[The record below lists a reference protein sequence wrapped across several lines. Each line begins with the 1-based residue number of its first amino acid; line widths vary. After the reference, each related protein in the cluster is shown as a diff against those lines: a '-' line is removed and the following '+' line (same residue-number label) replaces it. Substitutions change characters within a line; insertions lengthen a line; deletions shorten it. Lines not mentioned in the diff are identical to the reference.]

1 MSPLIKGENMSYK
14 SDVKPV
20 VTSSTS
26 AVLFT
31 GPTRLR
37 GYMIQSTGS
46 SGTAIINGLANATT
60 VSSSTN
66 TQVYIG
72 VSVDAGRTETLN
84 IPEDGVLYAV
94 RNGTGIIDGIGVTS
108 NSSALS
114 ITLFID
120 K

>member
-1 MSPLIKGENMSYK
+1 MK

-20 VTSSTS
+20 TTNASN

-37 GYMIQSTGS
+37 GYMVQGT
-46 SGTAIINGLANATT
+46 GTAGSCIINGLVNSTT

-66 TQVYIG
+66 TQVYIPVRVG
-72 VSVDAGRTETLN
+72 AQQTEALN
-84 IPEDGVLYAV
+84 IPEDGVLYAA
-94 RNGTGIIDGIGVTS
+94 RNGTGIIDGIGVTG
-108 NSSALS
+108 NSSGLVVV
-114 ITLFID
+114 LFID

>member
-1 MSPLIKGENMSYK
+1 MK

-20 VTSSTS
+20 TTNASN

-37 GYMIQSTGS
+37 GYMVQGT
-46 SGTAIINGLANATT
+46 GTAGSCIINGLVNSTT

-66 TQVYIG
+66 TQVYIPVRVG
-72 VSVDAGRTETLN
+72 AQQTEALN
-84 IPEDGVLYAV
+84 IPEDGVLYAA
-94 RNGTGIIDGIGVTS
+94 RNGTGIVDGVGITGNS
-108 NSSALS
+108 NGL
-114 ITLFID
+114 IVVLFID

>member
-1 MSPLIKGENMSYK
+1 MK

-20 VTSSTS
+20 VSSAAN

-37 GYMIQSTGS
+37 GYAVQSTGT
-46 SGTAIINGLANATT
+46 SGTVIINGLANSTT

-66 TQVYIG
+66 TEVYIP
-72 VSVDAGRTETLN
+72 VSVGAGQTETLN
-84 IPEDGVLYAV
+84 LPEDGVLYAA
-94 RNGTGIIDGIGVTS
+94 RNGTGIVNGIG
-108 NSSALS
+108 
-114 ITLFID
+114 ITGNADGLNVILFID

>member
-1 MSPLIKGENMSYK
+1 MGRYK

-20 VTSSTS
+20 VTSSAS

-37 GYMIQSTGS
+37 GFMIQSTGS

-66 TQVYIG
+66 TQVYIPVQVG
-72 VSVDAGRTETLN
+72 ANGTETLN
-84 IPEDGVLYAV
+84 LPEDGVLYAQRGGV
-94 RNGTGIIDGIGVTS
+94 GIIDGIGVTA
-108 NSSALS
+108 NTSALT

>member
-1 MSPLIKGENMSYK
+1 MK

-20 VTSSTS
+20 TTNQSN

-37 GYMIQSTGS
+37 GYMVQGT
-46 SGTAIINGLANATT
+46 GTAGSCIINGLVNSTT

-66 TQVYIG
+66 TEVYIPVRVG
-72 VSVDAGRTETLN
+72 AQQTEALN
-84 IPEDGVLYAV
+84 IPEDGVLYAA
-94 RNGTGIIDGIGVTS
+94 RNGTGIIDGIGITGNS
-108 NSSALS
+108 NGL
-114 ITLFID
+114 IVVLFID

>member
-1 MSPLIKGENMSYK
+1 MGRYK

-20 VTSSTS
+20 VTSAAN

-37 GYMIQSTGS
+37 GFMIQSTGS

-66 TQVYIG
+66 TQVFFT
-72 VSVDAGRTETLN
+72 VSVGAGQTETLN
-84 IPEDGVLYAV
+84 IPEDGVLYAQN
-94 RNGTGIIDGIGVTS
+94 NGTGIVDGIGVTA
-108 NSSALS
+108 NASAL
-114 ITLFID
+114 TAVLFID

>member
-1 MSPLIKGENMSYK
+1 MK

-37 GYMIQSTGS
+37 GFMVQSAGS
-46 SGTAIINGLANATT
+46 SGTAIINGLINATT

-66 TQVYIG
+66 TQVYIPLTVG
-72 VSVDAGRTETLN
+72 ANQTETLN
-84 IPEDGVLYAV
+84 LPEDGVLYAT
-94 RNGTGIIDGIGVTS
+94 RNGVAIVDGIGVTA
-108 NSSALS
+108 NSSGLT

>member
-1 MSPLIKGENMSYK
+1 MK

-20 VTSSTS
+20 TTNASN

-37 GYMIQSTGS
+37 GYMVQGT
-46 SGTAIINGLANATT
+46 GTAGSCIINGLVNSTT

-66 TQVYIG
+66 TQVYIPVRVG
-72 VSVDAGRTETLN
+72 AQQTEALN
-84 IPEDGVLYAV
+84 LPEDGVLYAA
-94 RNGTGIIDGIGVTS
+94 RNGTGIVNGVGITG
-108 NSSALS
+108 NSAGL
-114 ITLFID
+114 IVVLFID

>member
-1 MSPLIKGENMSYK
+1 MK

-20 VTSSTS
+20 VTSSTN
-26 AVLFT
+26 AVFFT

-46 SGTAIINGLANATT
+46 AGTAVINGLVNATT

-66 TQVYIG
+66 TQVYI
-72 VSVDAGRTETLN
+72 SVTVGANQTETLK
-84 IPEDGVLYAV
+84 IPEDGVLYAG
-94 RNGTGIIDGIGVTS
+94 RNGTGIVDGIGVTA

>member
-1 MSPLIKGENMSYK
+1 MAYK

-20 VTSSTS
+20 STSATS
-26 AVLFT
+26 AVLYT

-37 GYMIQSTGS
+37 GFLIQSTGS
-46 SGTAIINGLANATT
+46 SGSAIINGLANATT

-66 TQVYIG
+66 TQVYI
-72 VSVDAGRTETLN
+72 SVAVGANQTETLN
-84 IPEDGVLYAV
+84 IPEDGVLYAQ
-94 RNGTGIIDGIGVTS
+94 RNGTGIVDGIGVTA
-108 NSSALS
+108 NSSALN

>member
-1 MSPLIKGENMSYK
+1 MK

-20 VTSSTS
+20 VTGASN

-37 GYMIQSTGS
+37 GFMIQSTGPA
-46 SGTAIINGLANATT
+46 GTAIINGLVNVTT
-60 VSSSTN
+60 VSGSTN
-66 TQVYIG
+66 TQVYIP
-72 VSVDAGRTETLN
+72 VSVGAGGTETLN
-84 IPEDGVLYAV
+84 LPEDGVLYAERGGV
-94 RNGTGIIDGIGVTS
+94 GIIDGIGVTG
-108 NSSALS
+108 NTSALT

>member
-1 MSPLIKGENMSYK
+1 MSK

-20 VTSSTS
+20 LCISSES
-26 AVLFT
+26 SKVLFA

-37 GYMIQSTGS
+37 GFMIQSTGT
-46 SGTAIINGLANATT
+46 SGTAIINGLANASA

-66 TQVYIG
+66 TQVYIPVQVG
-72 VSVDAGRTETLN
+72 AGGTETLN
-84 IPEDGVLYAV
+84 LPEDGVLFAQRGGV
-94 RNGTGIIDGIGVTS
+94 GIVDGIGVTG
-108 NSSALS
+108 NTSALT

>member
-1 MSPLIKGENMSYK
+1 MK

-20 VTSSTS
+20 TTSASN

-37 GYMIQSTGS
+37 GYMVQGT
-46 SGTAIINGLANATT
+46 GTAGTCIINGLVNSTT

-66 TQVYIG
+66 TQVYIPVRVG
-72 VSVDAGRTETLN
+72 ANQIETLN
-84 IPEDGVLYAV
+84 LPEDGVLYAA
-94 RNGTGIIDGIGVTS
+94 RNGTGIISGIG
-108 NSSALS
+108 
-114 ITLFID
+114 ITNNTAGLNVVLFID